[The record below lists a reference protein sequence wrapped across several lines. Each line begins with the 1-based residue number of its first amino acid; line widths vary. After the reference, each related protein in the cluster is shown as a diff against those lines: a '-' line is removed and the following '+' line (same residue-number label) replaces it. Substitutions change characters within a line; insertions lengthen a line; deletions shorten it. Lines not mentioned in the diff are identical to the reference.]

1 MSLEVFTIHQIK
13 LQNALSWIFP
23 TVLLLPPSCREL
35 PPYCSL
41 SFSLFT
47 CFLSVVFKCF
57 YHLPTLTTWR
67 DQTPLGFLLRK
78 KKKKERRKKRR
89 RSHKIFSLNMVYTS
103 GFSKGREEFLAKF
116 PILPYLLSICY
127 FTRTLALS

>member
-1 MSLEVFTIHQIK
+1 MSLEVFTFHQIK

-41 SFSLFT
+41 SFYLFT

-57 YHLPTLTTWR
+57 DHLPTLTTRR

-78 KKKKERRKKRR
+78 KKRKNGEK
-89 RSHKIFSLNMVYTS
+89 
-103 GFSKGREEFLAKF
+103 REEEATRFSPSIWSAHQVFQREGKSFRLNF
-116 PILPYLLSICY
+116 QFYLTYCPYVILLEL
-127 FTRTLALS
+127 